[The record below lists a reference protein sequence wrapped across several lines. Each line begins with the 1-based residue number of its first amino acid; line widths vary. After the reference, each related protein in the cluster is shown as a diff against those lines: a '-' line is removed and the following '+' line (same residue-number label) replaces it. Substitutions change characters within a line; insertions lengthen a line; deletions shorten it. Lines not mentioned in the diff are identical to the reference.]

1 MSEGMSASAAME
13 GGGAYNKHAI
23 LQAGGSAFAL
33 PHWENAIRKSML
45 DDGDEPIVVADYG
58 SSQGKNSLVPMRIA
72 IETLKSRLGPER
84 PILIYHVDLP
94 VNDFNALFALL
105 DADPNRYCLEEP
117 NVYSCAIGRSFYRR
131 VLPPNYVHL
140 GWSAYSALWI
150 SRIPAQP
157 PEHIWIPSCS
167 GPGRDAFDRQA
178 EEDWKA
184 FLSLRASELRPG
196 GRLTVVLPGGDDY
209 GRCGIEDMMD
219 HANTVLSE
227 MVEDG
232 AIAAHERAQ
241 FVVSAWTRSR
251 RELLKPFAMNEPF
264 HGLIVEHCDNS
275 AVADPAWAAYQR
287 DGNKEILVQKH
298 AAFFRATFAPS
309 LASAVERLQDAEE
322 CHAFSERLEDGLRR
336 RLMREPAP
344 VDLTVETIVFAK
356 VGSTN

>member
-1 MSEGMSASAAME
+1 MIDERMSASGAME

-33 PHWENAIRKSML
+33 PHWENAVRNL
-45 DDGDEPIVVADYG
+45 VPGRDEPIVVADYG

-72 IETLKSRLGPER
+72 IETLKSRLGSDR
-84 PILIYHVDLP
+84 PILVCHVDLP

-105 DADPNRYCLEEP
+105 DADSNRYCLDEP
-117 NVYSCAIGRSFYRR
+117 NVYSCAIGKSFYRR

-150 SRIPAQP
+150 SRIPAQLP
-157 PEHIWIPSCS
+157 DHIWVPACN
-167 GPGRDAFDRQA
+167 GPAREAFDRQA

-196 GRLTVVLPGGDDY
+196 GRLTVVLPGGDDH
-209 GRCGIEDMMD
+209 GRCGIDDMMD

-232 AIAAHERAQ
+232 SIAAHERAQ
-241 FVVSAWTRSR
+241 IVLGAWTRSR
-251 RELLKPFAMNEPF
+251 RELLAPFAANGQF
-264 HGLIVEHCDNS
+264 QGLIVEHCDNS

-287 DGNKEILVQKH
+287 DGNKEILVKKH

-309 LASAVERLQDAEE
+309 LASALERLQDAEE
-322 CHAFSERLEDGLRR
+322 RHAFSERLEDGLRR
-336 RLMREPAP
+336 RLVREPAP
-344 VDLTVETIVFAK
+344 VNLTDETIVFAK
-356 VGSTN
+356 VS